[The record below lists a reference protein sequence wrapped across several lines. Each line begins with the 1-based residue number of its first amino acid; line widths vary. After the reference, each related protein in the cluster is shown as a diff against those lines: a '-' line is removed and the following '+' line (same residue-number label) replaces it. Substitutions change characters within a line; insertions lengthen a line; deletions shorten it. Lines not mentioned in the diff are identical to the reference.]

1 MKSYTL
7 RVEGAK
13 AVLQL
18 SEVPRPEPG
27 PGQVLLKM
35 HAAALNRGEFIPG
48 GLIKSGVVKPAGIEA
63 RARSSH
69 WVRGSPTWRL
79 ANA

>member
-13 AVLQL
+13 TVLQL
-18 SEVPRPEPG
+18 SDEPRPEPG

-35 HAAALNRGEFIPG
+35 HAAALNRGE
-48 GLIKSGVVKPAGIEA
+48 KEYCSD
-63 RARSSH
+63 RSMKL
-69 WVRGSPTWRL
+69 V
-79 ANA
+79 